1 MRRLI
6 VVLGL
11 LGLMVGLEQLEVEGT
26 GAADPLTLAA
36 IGFVILASF
45 AVAELLARLGLP
57 KVTGYILSGILLGPY
72 VGDVLTHAVVDQ
84 MGMFRTLAIGLIALT
99 AGLELEARALAK
111 LMRTLVATTAAKLVI
126 AAPLVAATL
135 IGVELIW
142 HPLGLTE
149 MSLILAMGLLF
160 GALSI
165 GTSPTIALAIVSE
178 TGAKGRLSE
187 LVLGAA
193 VFKDLVVIVALA
205 ISIAVANALT
215 GGGSVGSEVALHVA
229 RELGGSVLAG
239 AVFGA
244 LLIAYMRFIQAEMLL
259 FVAAIVLV
267 GAEFAAALQLELLLI
282 FIVAGFAVRNF
293 SEFEHDLLP
302 PLEMVSLPV
311 FVVFFTTA
319 GAAIDLPATLGVLPL
334 ALALVLVR
342 AFGYWV
348 SAKFGNWVGD
358 ETPAVARN
366 AWYSYLPQAGVT
378 LGLVGLASSEVQAVT
393 DEIFTLGLACV
404 ALNLLT
410 GPLLLRTGLARAG
423 ELPRDNEAVSAD
435 AAPEPS
441 HPSHLNHPT
450 SLQVLEPLSP
460 ELEARIVQLRAQ
472 VGAELQRGVDKQLG
486 AWVTL
491 RRRAFAHLDAS
502 SVPNITVLAES
513 PPRSDATLLAN
524 ELAAL
529 FEQAANHPQ
538 RLEVTRRVPLEP
550 HWLVVDPDA
559 GWMQRTRR
567 ALRRTA
573 VRLGSRRAKTREL
586 PLRLIAREAFEP
598 RVATGM
604 LELFRASCRCEAQLA
619 DALRRRLQG
628 SLAAEDVGET
638 ITAILDALEA
648 EARANVVSMLD
659 AGSRRMHLLL
669 ARIDSPAMA
678 IRELDFAEA
687 ALGIER
693 ELEALLAEAE
703 QWPQVI
709 DACWQTVEVSARIR
723 RLDDRI
729 TSRRDGAAD
738 LSDVHT
744 AVDEELGAFSRRLR
758 ALREV
763 IDDKHTL
770 SDDELDALEIRAH
783 ALLPKPAIKRLRQA
797 EQRLRRSS
805 DSKLIQQAL
814 REAAARDTGAKP
826 LIGPELVVAAP
837 IPALVRGRELDVRE
851 LIDGEIAGRLLPATE
866 RDLEVVARVVADAQ
880 QAAATMVG
888 DVELLTDVY
897 RRHEDRR
904 EGPTRR
910 RDGSGRADPKTE
922 ARRESHDKDATLD
935 DLRAGLER
943 VQTRCDQLHHETV
956 EALASAAQT
965 VAAEFEGLGDRLATA
980 LHEATG
986 ASDPS
991 RWVSR
996 RTDLARRQ
1004 VWRELS
1010 RLREQLEAWWAVV
1023 RERAVALAGGVTS
1036 DYRLRSGLTL
1046 PSAAAIAKL
1055 IEAEAALKVGPEYAT
1070 LFGNQPIR
1078 DPRFFVANREILR
1091 AVARAERSWQTRRSA
1106 NAVLIV
1112 GGPGSGKTSVLN
1124 VASLKLATRDVTWL
1138 DDERGEFLGSLA
1150 NELHCPAELGAVLR
1164 RLLDRP
1170 RVIVIDDLER
1180 RLPLG
1185 HRAIAELERLAQL
1198 IAQSSASCFWVV
1210 TASRE
1215 LQLLLARSWPLRVGF
1230 AEIIE
1235 LGELDAET
1243 LGQVIL
1249 ARHRIS
1255 HLELAF
1261 PSSALRRAAAR
1272 VLDRDVGGQ
1281 QGDFFIAL
1289 ARTARGNLRAA
1300 LIEWCR
1306 RASITGETLVLD
1318 RGVRPRS
1325 LPFIR
1330 QLPATALAILATIV
1344 RFGPVEPAA
1353 LAHELQLDE
1362 AQLERWTHFLLTA
1375 GLLVSDAHGCLC
1387 CPAPIRD
1394 ILARELAELAV
1405 LHQEVG

>member
-1 MRRLI
+1 MKRLI

-11 LGLMVGLEQLEVEGT
+11 LCLMLGLRQLEVEGS
-26 GAADPLTLAA
+26 GATDPLTLAA
-36 IGFVILASF
+36 IGFVILAAF

-57 KVTGYILSGILLGPY
+57 KVTGFILSGILLGPH
-72 VGDVLTHAVVDQ
+72 VGNVLTHAVVDQ
-84 MGMFRTLAIGLIALT
+84 MGMFQTLAIGLIALT
-99 AGLELEARALAK
+99 AGLELEAKALAK
-111 LMRTLVATTAAKLVI
+111 LARTLLATTTAKLVI
-126 AAPLVAATL
+126 AAPLVAGTL

-142 HPLGLTE
+142 HPLGLTNTP
-149 MSLILAMGLLF
+149 LVVAIGLVF
-160 GALSI
+160 GALSL
-165 GTSPTIALAIVSE
+165 GTSPTIALAIISE

-187 LVLGAA
+187 LVLGTA
-193 VFKDLVVIVALA
+193 VFKDLLVVVALA
-205 ISIAVANALT
+205 VGVAVANAMI
-215 GGGSVGSEVALHVA
+215 GAGSGGSEIALHVG
-229 RELGGSVLAG
+229 RELGGSLLAG
-239 AVFGA
+239 VVVGV
-244 LLIAYMRFIQAEMLL
+244 LLIAYMRLVRAEMLL

-267 GAEFAAALQLELLLI
+267 GAELAEALQLELLLI
-282 FIVAGFAVRNF
+282 FIVAGFTVRNF
-293 SEFEHDLLP
+293 SEYERELLP
-302 PLEMVSLPV
+302 PLEMISLPV

-319 GAAIDLPATLGVLPL
+319 GAAIDLHAALGVLPL

-342 AFGYWV
+342 AFGYWAA
-348 SAKFGNWVGD
+348 AKFGNWVGD
-358 ETPAVARN
+358 EAPAVANN
-366 AWYSYLPQAGVT
+366 AWYSYLPQTGVT
-378 LGLVGLASSEVQAVT
+378 LGLVGLAASEVQAVT

-404 ALNLLT
+404 ALNLLI

-423 ELPRDNEAVSAD
+423 ELERDAEVIAMATG
-435 AAPEPS
+435 EPS
-441 HPSHLNHPT
+441 PSPGTH
-450 SLQVLEPLSP
+450 EPLSP
-460 ELEARIVQLRAQ
+460 ELEARLVQLRTL
-472 VGAELQRGVDKQLG
+472 VGAELERGVDKQL
-486 AWVTL
+486 ATWVSL

-502 SVPNITVLAES
+502 SIPSITILAES

-529 FEQAANHPQ
+529 FEQAANHAQ

-550 HWLVVDPDA
+550 HWLVPDPTA
-559 GWMQRTRR
+559 GWLRRTRR
-567 ALRRTA
+567 ALRRAA
-573 VRLGSRRAKTREL
+573 VVLGSRRAKARDL

-598 RVATGM
+598 RIATGM

-628 SLAAEDVGET
+628 SLAAEDVSEA
-638 ITAILDALEA
+638 ITAILDAFEA
-648 EARANVVSMLD
+648 ESRANVASMLA
-659 AGSRRMHLLL
+659 AGSQRMHLLL
-669 ARIDSPAMA
+669 ARIDSPAMT

-687 ALGIER
+687 AQGIER

-723 RLDDRI
+723 KLDDRI

-738 LSDVHT
+738 LGDAHT
-744 AVDEELGAFSRRLR
+744 AVDEELGAFARRLR
-758 ALREV
+758 ALREAL
-763 IDDKHTL
+763 DDKSTL
-770 SDDELDALEIRAH
+770 TDDELDALEIRAR

-826 LIGPELVVAAP
+826 LIGPELVVSAP
-837 IPALVRGRELDVRE
+837 IPALVRGRDLDVRE

-888 DVELLTDVY
+888 DVELLTEVY
-897 RRHEDRR
+897 RRHE
-904 EGPTRR
+904 
-910 RDGSGRADPKTE
+910 
-922 ARRESHDKDATLD
+922 DKDATLD

-943 VQTRCDQLHHETV
+943 VQVRCEQLHRETV
-956 EALASAAQT
+956 EALAGAAQS

-986 ASDPS
+986 SSDPS

-1010 RLREQLEAWWAVV
+1010 RLREQLERWWVIV
-1023 RERAVALAGGVTS
+1023 RERAAVLAGAVTS

-1046 PSAAAIAKL
+1046 PSAAAISKL
-1055 IEAEAALKVGPEYAT
+1055 IEADAALRVGTDYAT
-1070 LFGNQPIR
+1070 LFSNQPIR
-1078 DPRFFVANREILR
+1078 DPRFFVANREMLR
-1091 AVARAERSWQTRRSA
+1091 SIARAERNWQNRRSA

-1138 DDERGEFLGSLA
+1138 DDERAGFIGPLA
-1150 NELHCPAELGAVLR
+1150 NELHCPPEFAAVLR

-1170 RVIVIDDLER
+1170 RVVVIDDLER

-1185 HRAIAELERLAQL
+1185 HRAIAELEQLTQL
-1198 IAQSSASCFWVV
+1198 IAQSSASCFWLV
-1210 TASRE
+1210 TVSRE
-1215 LQLLLARSWPLRVGF
+1215 LQLLLARTEPLRVGF
-1230 AEIIE
+1230 ADI
-1235 LGELDAET
+1235 LELDQLDGEA

-1261 PSSALRRAAAR
+1261 PLSPLRRVLAR
-1272 VLDRDVGGQ
+1272 VLKRDARGQ
-1281 QGDFFIAL
+1281 QGEFFVAL
-1289 ARTARGNLRAA
+1289 ARSARGNLRAA
-1300 LIEWCR
+1300 LTEWCR
-1306 RASITGETLVLD
+1306 TANLSGEILVLE
-1318 RGVRPRS
+1318 RGVRART
-1325 LPFIR
+1325 LPFVR
-1330 QLPATALAILATIV
+1330 QLPATALAMLATIV

-1353 LAHELQLDE
+1353 LARELLRDE
-1362 AQLERWTHFLLTA
+1362 AELERWTHFLLTA
-1375 GLLVSDAHGCLC
+1375 GLLVSDARGCLC

-1394 ILARELAELAV
+1394 TLARELGELAV